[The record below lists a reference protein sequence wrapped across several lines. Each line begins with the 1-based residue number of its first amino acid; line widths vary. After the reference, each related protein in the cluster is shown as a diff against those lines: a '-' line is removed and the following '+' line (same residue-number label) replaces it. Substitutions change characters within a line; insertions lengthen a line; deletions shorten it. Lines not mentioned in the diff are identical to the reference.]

1 MSAPAWTVALIFDPD
16 GANAT
21 LFASGWT
28 VEEVAR
34 LCARGHATAMLTD
47 SDGIPV
53 GRITESGA
61 VEWIAVPAPDLSVLG
76 ATWPSDPHARRV
88 LLSALRAM
96 SDRGPWRLAVAW
108 AFARHHSDALRGA
121 PIAAVCAELGVSR
134 ATLFAWRRGRRGRR
148 APCGAGE
155 ACAGHRRE
163 GRHPRGEGHAQE
175 IDARKRLEN

>member
-76 ATWPSDPHARRV
+76 ATWPSDPRARRV

-96 SDRGPWRLAVAW
+96 PDRGPWRRAVAW
-108 AFARHHSDALRGA
+108 AFARCHSDALRGA
-121 PIAAVCAELGVSR
+121 SIAAVCTELGVSR
-134 ATLFAWRRGRRGRR
+134 ATLFAWRREDAEVGALPAARVKR
-148 APCGAGE
+148 APGTVVKGDTRE
-155 ACAGHRRE
+155 ARAARRKST
-163 GRHPRGEGHAQE
+163 R
-175 IDARKRLEN
+175 ENA